1 MYRMFHAAMASAVVA
16 LVVVAAISSSATLAA
31 AVPESSTNAP
41 SEERTDQRFQELWR
55 RYELE
60 GPRLRRPGQEASL
73 EHWESQFK
81 KSLDGPKGNSWLRL
95 RIMDALGDTQ
105 MALGKQEEALETFL
119 RMEEYAESVGNQYSQ
134 VDAQNSQLDLLAS
147 KPTETIMKA
156 ADRLEL
162 SAEKFVDEQDDLVAH
177 RMYVTV
183 LAHIGAR
190 LTTCAMA
197 EDHAAH
203 SERLLKRAEA
213 VLEKAIASADQGS
226 TPAALP
232 MYWLAQS
239 QSLQGRGTEAAETYR
254 ELVGMPEIGFSRL
267 WLEHLRICE
276 TTKRDSAEYRAAIE
290 QALADHGERGGTD
303 TYELTLRRML
313 GRSYR
318 RAEEYAKSSEI
329 LTSVFEQGD
338 DPDAKAHDM
347 LLLAQNARDLKD
359 VSAASRMLKEAAA
372 RYPHTGAGQTA
383 LAELQKPKYRRFVVS
398 EQRDTRSW
406 AGVII
411 GTHLVAIVI
420 LLIVLVRRQMKSG
433 TRATR
438 DS

>member
-1 MYRMFHAAMASAVVA
+1 MFYSRIVSTL
-16 LVVVAAISSSATLAA
+16 LVVVAAISSNATLAA
-31 AVPESSTNAP
+31 AVAELSTNGA
-41 SEERTDQRFQELWR
+41 SKHRVDQRLQELWR

-60 GPRLRRPGQEASL
+60 SPRLRRPEQKAAL
-73 EHWESQFK
+73 TLWESQLK
-81 KSLDGPKGNSWLRL
+81 ESLDGPKGNSWLRL

-134 VDAQNSQLDLLAS
+134 VDAENSQLDLLAS

-156 ADRLEL
+156 AGRLEL
-162 SAEKFVDEQDDLVAH
+162 SAKRLVDEQDDLVAH
-177 RMYVTV
+177 RMYANV

-203 SERLLKRAEA
+203 SERLLKRAET
-213 VLEKAIASADQGS
+213 VLEKSIASGEQGS
-226 TPAALP
+226 APIALP
-232 MYWLAQS
+232 MYWLAQT
-239 QSLQGRGTEAAETYR
+239 QSLQGRRTQAAETYR
-254 ELVGMPEIGFSRL
+254 ELVSMPDIGFSYL

-276 TTKRDSAEYRAAIE
+276 TTKRDSVEYRAAIE

-303 TYELTLRRML
+303 TYELTLRRLL

-318 RAEEYAKSSEI
+318 RADDYAKSTEI
-329 LTSVFEQGD
+329 LTAVFEQGD
-338 DPDAKAHDM
+338 DPDAKALDM
-347 LLLAQNARDLKD
+347 LLLAQNARDLKQI
-359 VSAASRMLKEAAA
+359 STARRILTEAVT

-383 LAELQKPKYRRFVVS
+383 LAELQTPKYRRFVES
-398 EQRDTRSW
+398 EQTGTRSW

-411 GTHLVAIVI
+411 GAHLVAIVI
-420 LLIVLVRRQMKSG
+420 FLIVLVRRQMKRG
-433 TRATR
+433 TGATL